1 MPRAYFRDHEENGPA
16 FPESS
21 LPCRPSQLLLCLAVF
36 SGDKGLLF
44 SQTLTVY
51 LYLHQLFALL
61 FSCCFGVN
69 PHPSPLELTLR
80 LSDKNLGL
88 SVNLPLHH
96 CSPQGSTSWKSRR
109 NSKSFIQ
116 AGYSF
121 AASTVLSTWL
131 WTRLTSANV
140 LVTFITDDI
149 GEQEALFLQG
159 VLSDLGA
166 HVSIRKVLKKKN
178 HTSRPVCFSSV
189 CYSFLLLCVFN
200 QNCQTSRLRQI

>member
-61 FSCCFGVN
+61 FSSCFGVN
-69 PHPSPLELTLR
+69 PHPSPLELTLDF
-80 LSDKNLGL
+80 SDKNLGL

-166 HVSIRKVLKKKN
+166 HVSIRKVLKKKI
-178 HTSRPVCFSSV
+178 TPVALCVFHPFVTHFFSSV
-189 CYSFLLLCVFN
+189 FSIR
-200 QNCQTSRLRQI
+200 TAKHPG